1 MSTLD
6 TANVPAIA
14 CLAQALSDSTVTAMT
29 DLAADQAARASRLT
43 AVANRLT
50 ATLGAGNPRVAALAS
65 AAQTST
71 TIARNLGGLATRIAR
86 RPAANPAALTALG
99 QVVDPQGAG
108 VPGLYVRVSDEPGS
122 LTLGARAATDQDG
135 DFSLSLTPADIPA
148 PAPPLFLIVEDSKG
162 HRMAESSQ
170 AVTLQAGSPW
180 YEQIVLGEQPPT
192 TPPPGPP
199 PTKKPPPKKKKGH
212 REEEHEPEKEHH
224 REEEHEPE
232 KEHHREEEHEP
243 EKEHHQESAPL
254 RRSK

>member
-1 MSTLD
+1 MATLD

-14 CLAQALSDSTVTAMT
+14 GRAQALSDSTVPAMQ

-180 YEQIVLGEQPPT
+180 YEQIVLGEQPPPAPA
-192 TPPPGPP
+192 PPPPP
-199 PTKKPPPKKKKGH
+199 PVASGGPPPKKNPHPRKKRH
-212 REEEHEPEKEHH
+212 PDEERLREKEHSRSEERRA
-224 REEEHEPE
+224 RE
-232 KEHHREEEHEP
+232 
-243 EKEHHQESAPL
+243 
-254 RRSK
+254 